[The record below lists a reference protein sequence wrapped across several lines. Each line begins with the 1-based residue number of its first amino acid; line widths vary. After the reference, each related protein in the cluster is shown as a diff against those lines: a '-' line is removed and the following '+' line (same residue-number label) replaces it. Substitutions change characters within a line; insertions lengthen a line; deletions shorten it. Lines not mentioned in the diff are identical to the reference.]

1 MVCRN
6 CGQGVDPEHPFC
18 PWCASPQRRKSVAM
32 FAAHPEVDAPGRG
45 LRVSRYFDPADG
57 PPHTRLS
64 VYDDVGRVHSVIALD
79 DDTTYGV
86 GRFLLALGASAP
98 DRSAG
103 RGSLRG
109 RLGRLRFPLLTDRRH
124 PM

>member
-18 PWCASPQRRKSVAM
+18 PWCAAPQRRKSVAM
-32 FAAHPEVDAPGRG
+32 FRAHPEVHAPGRG
-45 LRVSRYFDPADG
+45 LRVSRYFDPHDG

-79 DDTTYGV
+79 DETTDGV
-86 GRFLLALGASAP
+86 GQFLLSLGGPAAHARPTALDAV
-98 DRSAG
+98 RSRLSWIRMSR
-103 RGSLRG
+103 RGCG
-109 RLGRLRFPLLTDRRH
+109 
-124 PM
+124 